1 VATIAVRVPS
11 EELELIQKWAE
22 DRKIT
27 PGGMIAAL
35 AREHEERMFWEEM
48 REDFERLRSDP
59 VAWKDYQDEAAVLE
73 GGSMDGLDKE
83 EPYYTVEE
91 EAEIEARARSKGW

>member
-1 VATIAVRVPS
+1 MATTAVRVPA
-11 EELELIQKWAE
+11 EELELIQKWAK

-35 AREHEERMFWEEM
+35 AREHEERVFWEGM
-48 REDFERLRSDP
+48 REDFERLRADP
-59 VAWKDYQDEAAVLE
+59 VAWKDYQEEAAVLE
-73 GGSMDGLDKE
+73 GSSMDGLEKD

-91 EAEIEARARSKGW
+91 EMEIEANARSKGW